1 MATCTIIPSY
11 FGGIAMNV
19 EVRTGADGLAASYD
33 KLLRGR
39 RFGLLT
45 NPTGINS
52 RYRSTIDLCRE
63 LAGSDLAAFF
73 ACEHGL
79 RGEKQAGVR
88 FEDAIDPVYG
98 LPVYSLYGT
107 RRKPTAEM
115 LAGLDAVVFDI
126 QDLGIRFYTYL
137 STLVYTMQACAEQG
151 VALIVLDRPNPLG
164 GYRIEGGLL
173 QDGFHSMVGAWPI
186 PVATG
191 LTIGEFA
198 RMVNAELPTACEL
211 HIVPLQGWKRQMEF
225 PDTGLPWVMPSPN
238 MPTMDTVRVYA
249 GNCLFEGT
257 NVSEGRGTTK
267 PFEMVGAP
275 WVRHEELCGVM
286 NGLGLPGVH
295 YHPVTFTPTFQKHAG
310 ELCNGV
316 MTYVTDS
323 SVFRSAESGL
333 YLLHYIAQLHPDQLA
348 WRGEEDGHTFLDI
361 LSGSDV
367 VRRTIREPGSVQAI
381 LDSWEQDQAEW
392 SKRREPY
399 LLYE

>member
-1 MATCTIIPSY
+1 
-11 FGGIAMNV
+11 MNG

-45 NPTGINS
+45 NPTGIDS

-63 LAGSDLAAFF
+63 LAGADLAAFF

-151 VALIVLDRPNPLG
+151 VTLIVLDRPNPLG
-164 GYRIEGGLL
+164 GFRIEGGLL
-173 QDGFHSMVGAWPI
+173 QDGYFSMVGAWSM

-191 LTIGEFA
+191 MTIGEFA
-198 RMVNAELPTACEL
+198 RMVNAELPKACEL
-211 HIVPLQGWKRQMEF
+211 HVVPLQGWKRKMEF

-267 PFEMVGAP
+267 PFEMIGAP
-275 WVRHEELCGVM
+275 WIQHEELCGVM

-333 YLLHYIAQLHPDQLA
+333 YLLHSIAQLHPDQLA

-381 LDSWEQDQAEW
+381 LDTWQKDQAEW